1 MDAGKKDD
9 PIEDNRDLSRHSH
22 RSTREESRTSFV
34 RKHKRNSQDKDHKNE
49 GGVRSRSKTRTWG
62 SDPDRDRMSDGEGRS
77 DGSFYSDDYENVTPS
92 ERSLSPF
99 PRSRTPSPT
108 SKRGLRAKPMSRN
121 SFHKTAGGAWRRGVS
136 RPQRPGGL
144 AQQHH
149 RGPRSH
155 SKDSTPPKD
164 LDLVTKKMLSAR
176 LLKINELRNAL
187 AEMQQR
193 TDELQKENRILKQL
207 QVRQEKALRH
217 YDDTESEISQL
228 LSRHSNEI
236 HVLRERLRRTQ
247 ERERAAERRSKDTQE
262 QLQRSHVTIT
272 RLKKLIDQRE
282 LGARDELSRKLEE
295 EKTRA
300 QEAERKIKELE
311 RSIEVSNSSHQRQ
324 LVSERK
330 KTIGALEEIKNLQEE
345 TERLTS
351 KLKEKER
358 ELDARNIY
366 ANRMMKPSLRREAD
380 GGTRQKGPSRNSTK
394 AVQTED
400 RASSLDFPTPP
411 PGISEA
417 HELSEQAPNEYLS
430 LKVIRS
436 AFHHQPLSHPPPD
449 ALSVVKLSPQ
459 HLDRVRPQVEVQKSV
474 DEVRKKK
481 DVEKEL
487 VKQREQ
493 KQRLGPDLNVLN
505 EKAIRP
511 SDGLEKEEEVGRK
524 TSSLFNQT
532 QEENYWKRGHVQEEV
547 MRWNQESLSNQQA
560 AQEACQ
566 KKETRE
572 TDRLNNGPLSEST
585 RIPGDFHPPEQ
596 KNRNTLME
604 LEEKGGVPVG
614 IRDRRRRPGVDS
626 GSVTAGIGR
635 RVLQSQTS
643 SDELAFGGYAPSFGH
658 STSRA
663 SSGFPAPPPKEDG
676 DAGLF
681 YFSGAEKE
689 KKVERDKKA
698 SLLQQ
703 LFGAQA
709 MLTDDD
715 LRTCNR
721 MEVLNSP
728 PAPSGER
735 SRWDGLLSFSSG
747 SSVPPASSIN
757 TLQVAESRPAVR
769 AITSFDDDIEELAL

>member
-1 MDAGKKDD
+1 MDDGKKDD
-9 PIEDNRDLSRHSH
+9 LIEDNRDLSRHSH
-22 RSTREESRTSFV
+22 RSTRAESRASSI
-34 RKHKRNSQDKDHKNE
+34 RKHKRNSQDKVHNNSKNE
-49 GGVRSRSKTRTWG
+49 GGVRSRSKTRPWD
-62 SDPDRDRMSDGEGRS
+62 SDPDRDRISDGEERN
-77 DGSFYSDDYENVTPS
+77 DGSYYSDDYENVTPS

-99 PRSRTPSPT
+99 TRSRTPSPT
-108 SKRGLRAKPMSRN
+108 PKRGLRAKSISRN

-136 RPQRPGGL
+136 RPQRPRGL
-144 AQQHH
+144 ALTQQHH
-149 RGPRSH
+149 RGPGSQ
-155 SKDSTPPKD
+155 SKDSTLPKD

-187 AEMQQR
+187 VEMQQR

-247 ERERAAERRSKDTQE
+247 ERERVAERRSKDTQE
-262 QLQRSHVTIT
+262 QLQRSHLTIT

-300 QEAERKIKELE
+300 LEAERKIKELE
-311 RSIEVSNSSHQRQ
+311 RSIELSIGSHQRQ

-330 KTIGALEEIKNLQEE
+330 RTISALEEIRSLQEE
-345 TERLTS
+345 MERLSS

-358 ELDARNIY
+358 DLDARNIY
-366 ANRMMKPSLRREAD
+366 ANRMMKPSLRKAD

-411 PGISEA
+411 PGISDV
-417 HELSEQAPNEYLS
+417 HELSEQAPDEYLS
-430 LKVIRS
+430 LK
-436 AFHHQPLSHPPPD
+436 
-449 ALSVVKLSPQ
+449 
-459 HLDRVRPQVEVQKSV
+459 HLDRIGQQVESQKSM
-474 DEVRKKK
+474 DEDRKKEK
-481 DVEKEL
+481 DEEKEL
-487 VKQREQ
+487 MKQKEQ
-493 KQRLGPDLNVLN
+493 KQRLGPHLNVLK
-505 EKAIRP
+505 EKANRP
-511 SDGLEKEEEVGRK
+511 SDGSEKEEEDKKK

-532 QEENYWKRGHVQEEV
+532 EEENYWKQGHVQEEV

-560 AQEACQ
+560 AEEARQ
-566 KKETRE
+566 KKEMLPAKTRE
-572 TDRLNNGPLSEST
+572 TERLNNGPLSEST
-585 RIPGDFHPPEQ
+585 RIPSDFHPPEKHQ
-596 KNRNTLME
+596 SALIFSLSE
-604 LEEKGGVPVG
+604 LEDKGGVPVG
-614 IRDRRRRPGVDS
+614 ITDGGRKRPGVAS
-626 GSVTAGIGR
+626 GAVTAGIGR
-635 RVLQSQTS
+635 RALQSQTS
-643 SDELAFGGYAPSFGH
+643 SDELAFGSYAPSFGH

-663 SSGFPAPPPKEDG
+663 SSGFPAPPPKEDR
-676 DAGLF
+676 DTGLF
-681 YFSGAEKE
+681 HFIEAEKD
-689 KKVERDKKA
+689 KKVEKDKKA

-709 MLTDDD
+709 MLPDDS

-728 PAPSGER
+728 PAPNGAH
-735 SRWDGLLSFSSG
+735 SRRDGLLSFSFG
-747 SSVPPASSIN
+747 SSIPPASSIN

-769 AITSFDDDIEELAL
+769 AVTSFDDDIEELTL

>member
-1 MDAGKKDD
+1 MDAGKNDE

-34 RKHKRNSQDKDHKNE
+34 RKHKRNSQEKDHKDE

-99 PRSRTPSPT
+99 PRSPTPSPT
-108 SKRGLRAKPMSRN
+108 SKRGLRAKPISRN
-121 SFHKTAGGAWRRGVS
+121 SFHKTAGGARRRGVS
-136 RPQRPGGL
+136 RPQQPGGL

-187 AEMQQR
+187 AEMEQR
-193 TDELQKENRILKQL
+193 TEELQKENRILKQL

-311 RSIEVSNSSHQRQ
+311 RSIELSNSSHQRQ

-330 KTIGALEEIKNLQEE
+330 KTIGALEEIKNLLEE

-411 PGISEA
+411 PGISEV

-430 LKVIRS
+430 LK
-436 AFHHQPLSHPPPD
+436 
-449 ALSVVKLSPQ
+449 
-459 HLDRVRPQVEVQKSV
+459 HLDRVSPQVEVQKSV
-474 DEVRKKK
+474 DEVRKTK

-493 KQRLGPDLNVLN
+493 KQRLGLDLNVLN
-505 EKAIRP
+505 EKANRP

-524 TSSLFNQT
+524 TSSLLNQT

-547 MRWNQESLSNQQA
+547 MRWNQESLANQQA
-560 AQEACQ
+560 A
-566 KKETRE
+566 TRE

-596 KNRNTLME
+596 KNQNTLME

-626 GSVTAGIGR
+626 GVVTAGIGR
-635 RVLQSQTS
+635 RALQSQTS

-658 STSRA
+658 SSSRA
-663 SSGFPAPPPKEDG
+663 SSGFPAPPPKEDR
-676 DAGLF
+676 DTGLF
-681 YFSGAEKE
+681 YFNGAEKE

-735 SRWDGLLSFSSG
+735 SRRDGLLSFSSG

>member
-22 RSTREESRTSFV
+22 RSTREESRMSFV

-108 SKRGLRAKPMSRN
+108 SKRGLRAKPIPRN

-149 RGPRSH
+149 RGPQSH

-187 AEMQQR
+187 AEMEQR
-193 TDELQKENRILKQL
+193 TDELQKENRILKKL

-300 QEAERKIKELE
+300 QEAERKIKELQH
-311 RSIEVSNSSHQRQ
+311 SIEVSNSSHQRQ
-324 LVSERK
+324 LVSEWK
-330 KTIGALEEIKNLQEE
+330 KTIGALQEIKNLQEE

-411 PGISEA
+411 PGISEV

-430 LKVIRS
+430 LK
-436 AFHHQPLSHPPPD
+436 
-449 ALSVVKLSPQ
+449 Q
-459 HLDRVRPQVEVQKSV
+459 HLDRVSPQVEVQKSV

-493 KQRLGPDLNVLN
+493 KQRLGLDLNVLN
-505 EKAIRP
+505 EKANRP

-585 RIPGDFHPPEQ
+585 RIPGVFHPPEQ
-596 KNRNTLME
+596 KNQNTLME

-614 IRDRRRRPGVDS
+614 IRDRRRRPSVDS
-626 GSVTAGIGR
+626 GVVTAGIGR

-663 SSGFPAPPPKEDG
+663 SSGFPAPPPKEDR
-676 DAGLF
+676 DTGLF
-681 YFSGAEKE
+681 YFNGAEKE
-689 KKVERDKKA
+689 KKVERVKKA